1 MGNWALW
8 QLRILLCNF
17 HESPPALGSFRS
29 KSTSVEM
36 GIPGSGNSREP
47 EEGDIGKNE
56 LDLGI
61 EDSIR
66 RCEMLLAMVPQAM
79 EIYMAN
85 GSVFLFPWKKTKT
98 RMLSCTENQ
107 SSIKPFFFLVL
118 LQYGTP
124 QPQMSLHCNSV
135 LHQRAQSMHGNFEPD
150 LCFAVKKHGEK
161 KLNVLLIVPLDFQC
175 DERAQETGFF
185 FTNWNREF
193 KTLIL
198 LSWFLLCLL
207 SVDFCGSSKVM
218 GQQEDV
224 VAGQKKTAALTYLE
238 LCKDAKMRGGSRGEW
253 ESNMGLLSSS
263 SYAIKDDSKTT
274 NDNQDGK
281 SLTSWV
287 RKNRLL
293 KTFFLF
299 FLCW

>member
-17 HESPPALGSFRS
+17 HESPPPLGSFRS

-36 GIPGSGNSREP
+36 GIPRSGNSREP

-98 RMLSCTENQ
+98 RILSCTENQ

-150 LCFAVKKHGEK
+150 LCFAVKKHGERK
-161 KLNVLLIVPLDFQC
+161 SSMFC
-175 DERAQETGFF
+175 
-185 FTNWNREF
+185 W
-193 KTLIL
+193 
-198 LSWFLLCLL
+198 LCH
-207 SVDFCGSSKVM
+207 
-218 GQQEDV
+218 
-224 VAGQKKTAALTYLE
+224 
-238 LCKDAKMRGGSRGEW
+238 
-253 ESNMGLLSSS
+253 
-263 SYAIKDDSKTT
+263 
-274 NDNQDGK
+274 
-281 SLTSWV
+281 
-287 RKNRLL
+287 
-293 KTFFLF
+293 
-299 FLCW
+299 

>member
-1 MGNWALW
+1 VF
-8 QLRILLCNF
+8 CC
-17 HESPPALGSFRS
+17 
-29 KSTSVEM
+29 
-36 GIPGSGNSREP
+36 
-47 EEGDIGKNE
+47 EETWRK
-56 LDLGI
+56 
-61 EDSIR
+61 
-66 RCEMLLAMVPQAM
+66 
-79 EIYMAN
+79 
-85 GSVFLFPWKKTKT
+85 
-98 RMLSCTENQ
+98 
-107 SSIKPFFFLVL
+107 
-118 LQYGTP
+118 
-124 QPQMSLHCNSV
+124 
-135 LHQRAQSMHGNFEPD
+135 
-150 LCFAVKKHGEK
+150 K

-185 FTNWNREF
+185 FTNRNREF

-198 LSWFLLCLL
+198 LSWFFLCLL

-218 GQQEDV
+218 SQQEDV

-263 SYAIKDDSKTT
+263 SYTIKDDSKTT

-293 KTFFLF
+293 KTFFF
-299 FLCW
+299 FFWCW

>member
-1 MGNWALW
+1 MRE
-8 QLRILLCNF
+8 LR
-17 HESPPALGSFRS
+17 
-29 KSTSVEM
+29 KQ
-36 GIPGSGNSREP
+36 
-47 EEGDIGKNE
+47 D
-56 LDLGI
+56 
-61 EDSIR
+61 
-66 RCEMLLAMVPQAM
+66 
-79 EIYMAN
+79 
-85 GSVFLFPWKKTKT
+85 
-98 RMLSCTENQ
+98 
-107 SSIKPFFFLVL
+107 
-118 LQYGTP
+118 
-124 QPQMSLHCNSV
+124 
-135 LHQRAQSMHGNFEPD
+135 
-150 LCFAVKKHGEK
+150 
-161 KLNVLLIVPLDFQC
+161 
-175 DERAQETGFF
+175 FF

-224 VAGQKKTAALTYLE
+224 VAGPKKTAALTYLE

-263 SYAIKDDSKTT
+263 SYTIKDDSKTT

-293 KTFFLF
+293 KNFFFAF
-299 FLCW
+299 FCVGRILSGCVSCAWGRSPPGSNLKNLLLSK